1 MSSPLVAIQR
11 WLGKGYL
18 THIHPPRAGVYSYA
32 NRAIKFIVQGR
43 KEPLILYTPTLSCS
57 NSTPN
62 QLAQG
67 VLSFNFTITG
77 SQVCTTNK
85 AARRRSTDLAY
96 VTFTE
101 RIYTQGVVDESHKN
115 PAIGQSWKVLELLK
129 INWKNTNIW
138 HLNTIHFDNS
148 LPYNKTTNFTL
159 FQTTNIIPW
168 YEGEQY
174 RTWQYSNILYLI
186 RMPLMSPEEF
196 TNYHHTMDSWKK
208 PGRTKDTFLPNGLP
222 MEQLPLNYG
231 RRDQRER

>member
-1 MSSPLVAIQR
+1 MSSPLGALQR

-18 THIHPPRAGVYSYA
+18 FIYTPLGLGSTDMPIGP
-32 NRAIKFIVQGR
+32 IKFIVQGR

-129 INWKNTNIW
+129 INWKNTIIDISIPNI
-138 HLNTIHFDNS
+138 S
-148 LPYNKTTNFTL
+148 TTHYHIT
-159 FQTTNIIPW
+159 
-168 YEGEQY
+168 
-174 RTWQYSNILYLI
+174 SN
-186 RMPLMSPEEF
+186 M
-196 TNYHHTMDSWKK
+196 
-208 PGRTKDTFLPNGLP
+208 
-222 MEQLPLNYG
+222 
-231 RRDQRER
+231 

>member
-11 WLGKGYL
+11 WLGKGYIH
-18 THIHPPRAGVYSYA
+18 HIHPPRAGVYRYA
-32 NRAIKFIVQGR
+32 NRADQIHSTR
-43 KEPLILYTPTLSCS
+43 EEEPLILYTPTLSCS

-138 HLNTIHFDNS
+138 HFNTKHFDNS
-148 LPYNKTTNFTL
+148 LPYNQQHVRFPK
-159 FQTTNIIPW
+159 I
-168 YEGEQY
+168 
-174 RTWQYSNILYLI
+174 
-186 RMPLMSPEEF
+186 
-196 TNYHHTMDSWKK
+196 
-208 PGRTKDTFLPNGLP
+208 
-222 MEQLPLNYG
+222 
-231 RRDQRER
+231 